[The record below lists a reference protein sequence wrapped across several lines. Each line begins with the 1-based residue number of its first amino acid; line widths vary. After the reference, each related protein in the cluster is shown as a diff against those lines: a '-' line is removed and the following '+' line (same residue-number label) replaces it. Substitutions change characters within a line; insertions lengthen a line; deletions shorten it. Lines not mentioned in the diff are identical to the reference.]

1 MHAFSPHH
9 HHNEIWCTSTT
20 MGSIEDALA
29 AIALEEKP
37 KYSATATEYDV
48 DRTTLSRRHRG
59 VTTSRAEARNIRSL
73 LTTQQEKELV
83 NYINKL
89 TTRGLPPTLSM
100 VRNFAQDICQI
111 LSRKSWVHRF
121 VKRHKDQLISGF
133 LSGQDLNRKK
143 ADNIYQYER
152 YFDLVQSLIPLR
164 FSANMCSLLRKFPN
178 TISSHTTPIIW
189 MRKASWLVFY
199 RRFKEYL
206 QRSLIREESYLEQVK
221 MIIENGLPY

>member
-1 MHAFSPHH
+1 
-9 HHNEIWCTSTT
+9 
-20 MGSIEDALA
+20 MGSIENALA
-29 AIALEEKP
+29 AIASQERP
-37 KYSATATEYDV
+37 NYAATAKEYGV

-59 VTTSRAEARNIRSL
+59 VTATRADARNISSL

-83 NYINKL
+83 NYVNKL

-111 LSRKSWVHRF
+111 LPGKSWVHRF
-121 VKRHKDQLISGF
+121 VKRHKDQLTSGF
-133 LSGQDLNRKK
+133 LSGQDLSRKK

-164 FSANMCSLLRKFPN
+164 FSANIYSLLRKFPN

-189 MRKASWLVFY
+189 MRKAS
-199 RRFKEYL
+199 
-206 QRSLIREESYLEQVK
+206 
-221 MIIENGLPY
+221 